1 MEILKRTIG
10 LLGMLATLYGAAG
23 SPAYA
28 DTQLLLLEQKIK
40 AGLLYNFIKHT
51 SWPAMQENADASR
64 PIAVCVYGEDD
75 FVNYLLPMEG
85 RTVNQRKLFLQQ
97 INTIPEAERCD
108 IVFVTEQE
116 RENWA
121 EMRRFLHARN
131 ILTVSDFPE
140 FAQNGGMI
148 EFREKDKHIGAI
160 FNLEAFGNAGLDVSP
175 SLLNL
180 NGVEILSASMQEP

>member
-1 MEILKRTIG
+1 MELLKRTIG
-10 LLGMLATLYGAAG
+10 LLGMLALCGATAA
-23 SPAYA
+23 PAYA
-28 DTQLLLLEQKIK
+28 DGQLLLLEQKIK

-51 SWPAMQENADASR
+51 SWPTAPENADESR
-64 PIAVCVYGEDD
+64 PITVCIYGEDD
-75 FVNYLLPMEG
+75 FVDYLLPMEG
-85 RTVNQRKLFLQQ
+85 RTVNQRKLFLQK

-121 EMRRFLHARN
+121 EMRRFLQTRN
-131 ILTVSDFPE
+131 ILTISDFPE
-140 FAQNGGMI
+140 FARSGGMI

-160 FNLEAFGNAGLDVSP
+160 FNLEAFGNAGLNVSP

-180 NGVEILSASMQEP
+180 TGVETLSASMQEP